1 MTTRTL
7 TMPRLGETMEEG
19 TIAAWLITPGTAFK
33 RGQPLLEVETDK
45 TVVEYPA
52 LGDGVL
58 VETLVAPGDVVAV
71 DAPIARID
79 ATQWE
84 DAGAPTPPAPEP
96 AAAPAPQPTRATA
109 TQPSALRATPAAR
122 RLARQSGVALDTVQ
136 GTGRRGRIEAQD
148 IPTGGAAGGAGTV
161 LLLHGF
167 AGDGATW
174 AALTAALTRAGH
186 SVLAPDLPGH
196 GTDTTTPQGVE
207 DLLSAFTR
215 IAATAQGKLHLVGH
229 SLGGHL
235 AALYAAANPDRTASL
250 TLIAPAG
257 LGREI
262 ETAFVHGMASATTA
276 GEIAHLLRLLG
287 PKAATLSPDAL
298 EAMAQT
304 LAQGRLAALA
314 QAIAGPHGQRIDT
327 LGPLSRLPDRIPLRV
342 LIGRDDRIIPAAHL
356 FNLPPRAAVHVLP
369 TGHMPQ
375 WDAPADVAALITKAL
390 THA

>member
-19 TIAAWLITPGTAFK
+19 TIAAWLIAPGTAFK

-71 DAPIARID
+71 DAPIARIE

-84 DAGAPTPPAPEP
+84 DAGTPPAPEP
-96 AAAPAPQPTRATA
+96 TPEPAAQPTRATV

-122 RLARQSGVALDTVQ
+122 RLARQSGVALDSVQ

-148 IPTGGAAGGAGTV
+148 IPTGGAGIV

-186 SVLAPDLPGH
+186 AVLAPDLPGH
-196 GTDTTTPQGVE
+196 GTDTTTPEGVE
-207 DLLSAFTR
+207 DLLSAITR
-215 IAATAQGKLHLVGH
+215 IAANAQGKLHLVGH

-262 ETAFVHGMASATTA
+262 ETAFVHGMAHAGTA

-304 LAQGRLAALA
+304 LSQGRLTALA
-314 QAIAGPHGQRIDT
+314 QAIAGAHGQRIDT

-356 FNLPPRAAVHVLP
+356 FHLPPRAAVHVLP

-375 WDAPADVAALITKAL
+375 WDAPAEVAALITKAL

>member
-71 DAPIARID
+71 DAPIARIE

-84 DAGAPTPPAPEP
+84 DAGTPTPPAAEP
-96 AAAPAPQPTRATA
+96 AAAPAPQPTHTTA

-122 RLARQSGVALDTVQ
+122 RLARQSGVALESVQ

-148 IPTGGAAGGAGTV
+148 IPTGGAGTV

-207 DLLSAFTR
+207 DLLSAITR
-215 IAATAQGKLHLVGH
+215 IAANAQGKLHLVGH

-262 ETAFVHGMASATTA
+262 DGAFVHGMAHARTG

-298 EAMAQT
+298 DAMAQT
-304 LAQGRLAALA
+304 LAKGRLAALA

>member
-1 MTTRTL
+1 MTLRTL
-7 TMPRLGETMEEG
+7 SMPRLGETMEEG
-19 TIAAWLITPGTAFK
+19 TIAAWLIQPGQAFK

-71 DAPIARID
+71 DAPIARIE

-84 DAGAPTPPAPEP
+84 DAGSPTPPAPEP
-96 AAAPAPQPTRATA
+96 PATVPVTPEPPRAATTSPA
-109 TQPSALRATPAAR
+109 ALRATPAAR
-122 RLARQSGVALDTVQ
+122 RLARQSGIALEAVT

-148 IPTGGAAGGAGTV
+148 IPAAGPASI

-174 AALTAALTRAGH
+174 AALTATLTRAGH
-186 SVLAPDLPGH
+186 TVLAPDLPGH
-196 GTDTTTPQGVE
+196 GSDGTVPQGID
-207 DLLSAFTR
+207 DLLFAVTR
-215 IAATAQGKLHLVGH
+215 HAGGVKGRIHLVGH

-235 AALYAAANPDRTASL
+235 AALYAATHPDRIASL
-250 TLIAPAG
+250 TLITPAG

-262 ETAFVHGMASATTA
+262 EGAFVNGMAQARTG

-298 EAMAQT
+298 DAMAQT
-304 LAQGRLAALA
+304 LSQGRLSALA
-314 QAIAGPHGQRIDT
+314 AAIVGPNGQRIDT
-327 LGPLSRLPDRIPLRV
+327 LAPLSRLPDRIPLRV

-375 WDAPADVAALITKAL
+375 WDAPADVAAIVTGAIQ
-390 THA
+390 HV

>member
-19 TIAAWLITPGTAFK
+19 TIAAWLIEPGQSFK

-71 DAPIARID
+71 DAPIARIE

-84 DAGAPTPPAPEP
+84 DAGTPSPPAPEP
-96 AAAPAPQPTRATA
+96 AATPVVPEPHRAPAAAPA
-109 TQPSALRATPAAR
+109 ALRATPAAR
-122 RLARQSGVALDTVQ
+122 RLARQSGVVLEAVT
-136 GTGRRGRIEAQD
+136 GTGRRGRIEAED
-148 IPTGGAAGGAGTV
+148 IPAAGPATI

-174 AALTAALTRAGH
+174 AALAAALSRAGH

-196 GTDTTTPQGVE
+196 GSDGTVPQGID
-207 DLLSAFTR
+207 DLFSAVNR
-215 IAATAQGKLHLVGH
+215 HATGVTGKIHLVGH

-235 AALYAAANPDRTASL
+235 AALYAAAYPDRVASL

-262 ETAFVHGMASATTA
+262 EVAFVHGMAHARTG

-287 PKAATLSPDAL
+287 PKAATLSTDAL
-298 EAMAQT
+298 EAMAKT
-304 LAQGRLAALA
+304 LSQGRLGVLAA
-314 QAIAGPHGQRIDT
+314 AIAGPNGQRIDT
-327 LGPLSRLPDRIPLRV
+327 LAPLSRLPDRIPLRV

-375 WDAPADVAALITKAL
+375 WDAPADVAAIVTGAIQ
-390 THA
+390 HV

>member
-19 TIAAWLITPGTAFK
+19 TIAAWLIAPGTAFK

-71 DAPIARID
+71 DAPIARIE

-84 DAGAPTPPAPEP
+84 DAVTPAAPAPEP
-96 AAAPAPQPTRATA
+96 APTPVTPEPPRAASAPA
-109 TQPSALRATPAAR
+109 ALRATPAAR
-122 RLARQSGVALDTVQ
+122 RLARQSGIALETVT

-148 IPTGGAAGGAGTV
+148 IPAAGPATI

-174 AALTAALTRAGH
+174 AALTAALSRAGH
-186 SVLAPDLPGH
+186 TVLAPDLPGH
-196 GTDTTTPQGVE
+196 GRDTSTPQGIE
-207 DLLSAFTR
+207 DLLSAVSR
-215 IAATAQGKLHLVGH
+215 HAGAAKGKLHLVGH

-235 AALYAAANPDRTASL
+235 AALHAAANPDRIASL

-257 LGREI
+257 LGRDI
-262 ETAFVHGMASATTA
+262 DGAFVHGMAHARTG

-298 EAMAQT
+298 DAMAQT
-304 LAQGRLAALA
+304 LSQGRLTALA
-314 QAIAGPHGQRIDT
+314 DAIAGPNGQRIDT
-327 LGPLSRLPDRIPLRV
+327 LGALSRLPDRIPLRV
-342 LIGRDDRIIPAAHL
+342 LIGRDDRIIPPAHL
-356 FNLPPRAAVHVLP
+356 FHLPPRAAVHVLP

-375 WDAPADVAALITKAL
+375 WDAPAEVAALIAKAL

>member
-19 TIAAWLITPGTAFK
+19 TIAAWLITPGSAFK

-58 VETLVAPGDVVAV
+58 LETLVAPGDVVAV
-71 DAPIARID
+71 DAPIARIE

-84 DAGAPTPPAPEP
+84 DASTPPPPAAEPTPE
-96 AAAPAPQPTRATA
+96 PAPQPTRATS

-122 RLARQSGVALDTVQ
+122 RLARQSGVALESVQ

-148 IPTGGAAGGAGTV
+148 IPTGGAGTV

-174 AALTAALTRAGH
+174 AALTAALTRTGH
-186 SVLAPDLPGH
+186 TVLAPDLPGH

-207 DLLSAFTR
+207 DLLSAITR
-215 IAATAQGKLHLVGH
+215 IAAAAQGKLHLVGH

-262 ETAFVHGMASATTA
+262 ETAFVHGMASASTA

-298 EAMAQT
+298 EAMAHT
-304 LAQGRLAALA
+304 LSQGRLHPLA
-314 QAIAGPHGQRIDT
+314 HAIAGPSGQRIDT

-356 FNLPPRAAVHVLP
+356 FNLPSRAAVHVLP